1 MNKTGIIIQARS
13 GSSRLP
19 NKIVLP
25 FFKSYSILDILLQ
38 RLLKVISNQII
49 IVATTK
55 SSQDDI
61 IVQKCKEY
69 DIKSF
74 RGSENN
80 VLNRFIECA
89 EYFHF
94 DNVIRICSDNP
105 FIDSESIVNLLN
117 IISSDSEKY
126 DYISYIT
133 KEGVPSIKT
142 HYGLWGE
149 ATTVGTLKKVDQ
161 LTKEPIYHEHV
172 TNYIYEHSEYFKI
185 KFIPIPDVVS
195 QNKKIRL
202 TIDTIEDFIILQK
215 IYSLM
220 INNYADINL
229 ENIYKILEEN
239 PDFYNIMQIQINN
252 NSK

>member
-19 NKIVLP
+19 NKIILP
-25 FFKSYSILDILLQ
+25 FFESYSILDILLQ
-38 RLLKVISNQII
+38 RLLNVISNQII
-49 IVATTK
+49 VVATTT

-69 DIKSF
+69 DIQTF
-74 RGSENN
+74 RGSEND
-80 VLNRFIECA
+80 VLNRFIDCA
-89 EYFHF
+89 DYFHF

-105 FIDSESIVNLLN
+105 FIGTESIVNLLN
-117 IISSDSEKY
+117 LISNVSEKY

-149 ATTVGTLKKVDQ
+149 ATTTKALKKVDQ
-161 LTKEPIYHEHV
+161 LTKETIYHEHV
-172 TNYIYEHSEYFKI
+172 TNYIYEHSEYFNL
-185 KFIPIPDVVS
+185 KFIPIPDEVS
-195 QNKKIRL
+195 QHKKMRL
-202 TIDTIEDFIILQK
+202 TIDTIDDFVILQK
-215 IYSLM
+215 IYSL
-220 INNYADINL
+220 ILNNNLDVNL
-229 ENIYKILEEN
+229 ENILKILEEN